1 MNNWIE
7 RNIEYTLVDAESQ
20 FSIDF
25 AGMKFSPA
33 ELDALQPKFERAA
46 REMGRIEAGEIK
58 NPDEK
63 RKVTHFSD
71 RKVYPQS
78 ELFASVEAFAEQVR
92 SGKITRRK
100 PAGSSRRSL

>member
-33 ELDALQPKFERAA
+33 ELDAPSA
-46 REMGRIEAGEIK
+46 EI
-58 NPDEK
+58 
-63 RKVTHFSD
+63 R
-71 RKVYPQS
+71 
-78 ELFASVEAFAEQVR
+78 
-92 SGKITRRK
+92 TRR
-100 PAGSSRRSL
+100 PRDGAHRSR

>member
-33 ELDALQPKFERAA
+33 ELDALQPKF
-46 REMGRIEAGEIK
+46 
-58 NPDEK
+58 
-63 RKVTHFSD
+63 
-71 RKVYPQS
+71 
-78 ELFASVEAFAEQVR
+78 
-92 SGKITRRK
+92 
-100 PAGSSRRSL
+100 